1 MNILLCYIQFFA
13 FWLRY
18 AGFIGG
24 VMMQYDKIGAFI
36 RQRRRAA
43 GLTQQALADRLGV
56 SPKAV
61 SKWENAICLPDASL
75 YEPLCQQLGITIGQL
90 FQGGEAAAQDKAKD
104 WLIDVLAGRLYP
116 ADSGISF
123 EEFRLS
129 LQRMAEAA
137 VLLSSFSSR
146 QEAVAYLTRETGIS
160 EEECGAA
167 YDFYVGMGK
176 R

>member
-1 MNILLCYIQFFA
+1 
-13 FWLRY
+13 
-18 AGFIGG
+18 
-24 VMMQYDKIGAFI
+24 MQYDKIAAFI
-36 RQRRRAA
+36 RQKRKEA
-43 GLTQQALADRLGV
+43 GLTQQELAEQLGI
-56 SPKAV
+56 SAKSV
-61 SKWENAICLPDASL
+61 SKWENAVCLPDASL
-75 YEPLCQQLGITIGQL
+75 YEPLCQQLDISIQQL
-90 FQGGEAAAQDKAKD
+90 FQGGEDAAHTSEDAKD

-116 ADSGISF
+116 ENCEVSF
-123 EEFRLS
+123 EMFRLS

-167 YDFYVGMGK
+167 YDFYAGMRK

>member
-1 MNILLCYIQFFA
+1 ME
-13 FWLRY
+13 
-18 AGFIGG
+18 
-24 VMMQYDKIGAFI
+24 MEKIGALI
-36 RQRRRAA
+36 RKRRRQV
-43 GLTQQALADRLGV
+43 GLTQEKLAERLGV
-56 SPKAV
+56 SAKAV
-61 SKWENAICLPDASL
+61 SKWENAVCLPDASL

-116 ADSGISF
+116 EDCEVSF
-123 EEFRLS
+123 EMFRLS

-160 EEECGAA
+160 EEECRAA
-167 YDFYVGMGK
+167 YDFYEGMGSFPRRTK
-176 R
+176 EV